1 MHYASAESKESFY
14 HLEAP
19 EQFKRMLEHAV
30 FAASGHNTQPWLFRL
45 GTDYLDLIA
54 DRSRGLPIV
63 DPFDRELTISCGAAL
78 DHLVTAGRYYGKEL
92 TIQVSP
98 DATDTDLLARC
109 RMANDMSPSSSDKAL
124 FESIPNRRTTRSKF
138 ESRELPINVR
148 KQCIEMAAQHGIEL
162 VLITDSKRR
171 REIADL
177 VAEGDR
183 IQFADPRFRRE
194 LASWVHSRRGPG
206 QDGMSGTGFGMP
218 DVLSPIGAFVIR
230 TFDLGDS
237 IAAGDQVKIVE
248 GSPMLA
254 VLSSTS
260 DTLPDWLATGQAL
273 SSVLLT
279 LTAAGATASYLNPP
293 VEINQLRPRLGEL
306 VKCEGHP
313 QLLMRFGYGPS
324 TSPTVRRTVD
334 DVLVA

>member
-1 MHYASAESKESFY
+1 MVYATAESKDSFR

-30 FAASGHNTQPWLFRL
+30 FASSGHNTQPWLFRL
-45 GTDYLDLIA
+45 GTDSLDLIA

-63 DPFDRELTISCGAAL
+63 DPYDRELTISCGAVL
-78 DHLVTAGRYYGKEL
+78 DHLITAGRYYGKEV

-98 DATDTDLLARC
+98 EATDTDLLARC
-109 RMANDMSPSSSDKAL
+109 RIANDISPSSSDKVL
-124 FESIPNRRTTRSKF
+124 FDSIPKRRTTRTKY
-138 ESRELPINVR
+138 ENRKLPVDVRE
-148 KQCIEMAAQHGIEL
+148 QCLEAAERHGIEL
-162 VLITDSKRR
+162 ELITDSDRR
-171 REIADL
+171 GEIAEL

-194 LASWVHSRRGPG
+194 LASWVHSRRGSG
-206 QDGMSGTGFGMP
+206 HDGLSSTGFGMP
-218 DVLSPIGAFVIR
+218 DVLSPIGAFVIK

-237 IAAGDQVKIVE
+237 IAAGDQEKIVE

-254 VLSSTS
+254 VFASSS
-260 DTLPDWLATGQAL
+260 DTFPDWLAAGQAL

-293 VEINQLRPRLGEL
+293 VEVEELRPRLQEL
-306 VKCEGHP
+306 SQCKGTP

-324 TSPTVRRTVD
+324 VAPTVRRDVD
-334 DVLVA
+334 VVLIH